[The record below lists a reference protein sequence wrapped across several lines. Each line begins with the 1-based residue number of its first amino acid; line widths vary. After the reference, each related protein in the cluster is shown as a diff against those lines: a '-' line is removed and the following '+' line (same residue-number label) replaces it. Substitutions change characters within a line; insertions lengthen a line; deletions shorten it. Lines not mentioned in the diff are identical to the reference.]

1 MASSPITSWKIDGKT
16 VTDFIF
22 LVSKITADC
31 DCSHEIKRYLVLGR
45 KAMTNLDSILKSR
58 EIILPIQVHVVKA
71 IVFPAVM
78 YGCEIWTI
86 KKAEHQKTDAF
97 KYDVGEDSWESL
109 GLQGDQ
115 TSQSILQENYLEYSL
130 EGMILKLKL
139 QYFGHLRQRA
149 GSLEKTL
156 MLGKVEAGGERD
168 HRGWD
173 GWMAPPTQWTWV
185 WANSRRQWRTRKPGV
200 LQCIGP
206 QRVRHDWATEK
217 QRMRSINNLQSSI
230 DTCWLEVARK
240 ENHGHLLMFV
250 MSYRGKNS
258 CATIIPK
265 I

>member
-1 MASSPITSWKIDGKT
+1 MLLNCGI
-16 VTDFIF
+16 
-22 LVSKITADC
+22 
-31 DCSHEIKRYLVLGR
+31 
-45 KAMTNLDSILKSR
+45 
-58 EIILPIQVHVVKA
+58 
-71 IVFPAVM
+71 
-78 YGCEIWTI
+78 
-86 KKAEHQKTDAF
+86 
-97 KYDVGEDSWESL
+97 GEDSWESL

-156 MLGKVEAGGERD
+156 MLGKVEAGRERD

-185 WANSRRQWRTRKPGV
+185 WANSRRRWRTRKPGV